1 MMNSIIYTIK
11 EGVKGALKNATMSI
25 ASITSVASSLFILG
39 IILSIVLNINNI
51 TLLAQQQF
59 DKIQLFLH
67 ENIDEKEIVNLREDI
82 KKIEGIKDIE
92 FESKE
97 DALKKFKERWGED
110 AYLLEGIDNPLQN
123 SFIITLENLESAD
136 NVVESLK
143 DYEQIEDIKYYKD
156 IVDKLLNISNLIRI
170 LGLFL
175 IGLLSIVSLFMI
187 SNTIKIA
194 LHARKKEINIMK
206 YVGATDWFIR
216 GPFII
221 EGIMLGAVG
230 AMLSFGIV
238 YLSYDKMYEKLNE
251 PAYSLFSDYI
261 LPISQISDTLIKI
274 FLIMGVGIGV
284 LGSMLSIRKHLKV

>member
-1 MMNSIIYTIK
+1 MNSIIYTIK